1 MQQGDRSTGVYAQ
14 KHDYRVIKTRLAHC
28 VYSFFLFVC
37 EKHIDIFGIYC
48 KKKKKEPF
56 HLIPVIVL
64 FLSGLQDVK

>member
-48 KKKKKEPF
+48 KKKKKNHF
-56 HLIPVIVL
+56 I
-64 FLSGLQDVK
+64 